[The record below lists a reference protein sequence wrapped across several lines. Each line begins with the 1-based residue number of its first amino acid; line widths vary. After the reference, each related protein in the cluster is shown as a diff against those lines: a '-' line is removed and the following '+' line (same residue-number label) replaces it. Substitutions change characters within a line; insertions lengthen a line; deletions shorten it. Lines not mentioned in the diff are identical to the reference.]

1 MNATLVEEIKK
12 AYRRIHNFVRCT
24 PLERFYSNQNT
35 DVFLK
40 LENYQLTNSFKI
52 RGLANKLLSISL
64 KEKQEEVVTASTGN
78 HGHAFAYATKVLDLT
93 GTVFVPKTISRSKLR
108 LLERYQDNIKIV
120 FHGQD
125 CIEAEEKA
133 KEYAKEHGFYY
144 ISPYNDLEVIAGQG
158 TIAIEL
164 INQLKHIDN
173 VFIPIG
179 GGGLISGIATYLKH
193 INPDVKIIGCQPK
206 NSAVMYE
213 SVKAGKILDIES
225 LPTISDGTA
234 GGIEKDSITF
244 EICKELVDE
253 YVLLSEEEIGNAM
266 KLFLTEY
273 FMCVEGAGALS
284 LAAYQRISDTV
295 KGNIV
300 LIVSGAKI
308 DFDRFIKQF
317 NVLS

>member
-125 CIEAEEKA
+125 CIEAEGKA

-244 EICKELVDE
+244 EICKE
-253 YVLLSEEEIGNAM
+253 
-266 KLFLTEY
+266 K
-273 FMCVEGAGALS
+273 
-284 LAAYQRISDTV
+284 
-295 KGNIV
+295 
-300 LIVSGAKI
+300 
-308 DFDRFIKQF
+308 
-317 NVLS
+317 